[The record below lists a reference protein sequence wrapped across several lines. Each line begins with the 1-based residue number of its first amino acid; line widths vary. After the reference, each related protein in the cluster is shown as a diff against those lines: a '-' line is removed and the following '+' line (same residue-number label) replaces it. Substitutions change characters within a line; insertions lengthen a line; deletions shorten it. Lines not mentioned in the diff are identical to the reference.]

1 MEAEADVDMRLDQ
14 NQRKTEENRVEGSCN
29 WFSNF
34 RDSLFL
40 VLKFGGYSGFL
51 DKSRGVNWTYSLIE
65 MAQSGAV
72 RSKKKTFLAFL
83 FFLSFLLYLFS
94 YLFSFFFFLF

>member
-1 MEAEADVDMRLDQ
+1 MDMRLDQ

-40 VLKFGGYSGFL
+40 VLKFGGYSGFV
-51 DKSRGVNWTYSLIE
+51 DNFRGGE
-65 MAQSGAV
+65 MD
-72 RSKKKTFLAFL
+72 LFL
-83 FFLSFLLYLFS
+83 FQTTFAW
-94 YLFSFFFFLF
+94 